1 MYQVNK
7 YFDDIV
13 VVVLVVFF
21 LYCYMLVQTG
31 VHIKKFV
38 NIMGGGIMG
47 PYNVKHR
54 IGYVAIQN
62 RLLL

>member
-1 MYQVNK
+1 M
-7 YFDDIV
+7 
-13 VVVLVVFF
+13 LVVFV
-21 LYCYMLVQTG
+21 YMLVQTG

-62 RLLL
+62 RLHL